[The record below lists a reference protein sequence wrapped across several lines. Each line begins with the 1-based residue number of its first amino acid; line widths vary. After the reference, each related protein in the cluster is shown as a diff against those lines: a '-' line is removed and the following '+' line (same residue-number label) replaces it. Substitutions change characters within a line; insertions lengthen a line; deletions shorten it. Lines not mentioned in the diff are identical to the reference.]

1 MDRISVN
8 RFSFRRK
15 GSHKKDKQ
23 KHDGHANKIEEVQ
36 QQKIK
41 YIRYDS
47 ASKLKTYIVV
57 L

>member
-23 KHDGHANKIEEVQ
+23 KHDGHEDKIEEVQ

-41 YIRYDS
+41 YVRYDS
-47 ASKLKTYIVV
+47 ASKLKTYLLI